1 MFRRHASKDFVVIVC
16 DGSAKMLPSK
26 PKLAYRDYGVFLY
39 DLGNS
44 VREQTKSPQR
54 CERADSARNW
64 TWIDRQ
70 QNHLLF
76 CVQEIWYPHPIE
88 NRMRILQHLGHPA
101 VFICFKTNT
110 ELRTYLARV

>member
-54 CERADSARNW
+54 CERQSVPE
-64 TWIDRQ
+64 TEHGLIGSK
-70 QNHLLF
+70 NHLLF

-88 NRMRILQHLGHPA
+88 NGMWILQHLGHPA
-101 VFICFKTNT
+101 VFI
-110 ELRTYLARV
+110 